1 MLLFF
6 NLQSIP
12 GANCPQSRFN
22 VHGRTLLYAV
32 YGAGCGNRR
41 TRDGNGL
48 LTAEGLWFPHRGR
61 VGDVDR

>member
-22 VHGRTLLYAV
+22 VHGRTLV
-32 YGAGCGNRR
+32 YV
-41 TRDGNGL
+41 
-48 LTAEGLWFPHRGR
+48 WS
-61 VGDVDR
+61 